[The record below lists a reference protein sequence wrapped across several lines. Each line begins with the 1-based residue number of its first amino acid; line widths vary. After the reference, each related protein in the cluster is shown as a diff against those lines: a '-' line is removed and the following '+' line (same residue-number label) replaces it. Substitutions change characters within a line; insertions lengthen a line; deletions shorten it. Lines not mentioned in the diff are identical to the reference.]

1 AAEAVMS
8 ERSGKRGEGEQK
20 HGRDEDRS
28 RFTGDGPG
36 ERGYRGSRADDV
48 PPGDVPGGSY
58 GGGGGR
64 QQGGY
69 STSGPASRYGHA
81 DEFERGEWSGTE
93 QGEWRTGYGAYG
105 VGRDTSRRASW
116 GRQSRDP
123 GATFER
129 RGGGWAAGEQPYQ
142 RGRGP
147 RSYRTWT
154 QEPWT
159 RSEFRSEERR
169 VGKSV
174 EPGGGSSTTQTRE
187 VAAEQQTDRRKLA

>member
-1 AAEAVMS
+1 
-8 ERSGKRGEGEQK
+8 
-20 HGRDEDRS
+20 
-28 RFTGDGPG
+28 
-36 ERGYRGSRADDV
+36 
-48 PPGDVPGGSY
+48 
-58 GGGGGR
+58 
-64 QQGGY
+64 
-69 STSGPASRYGHA
+69 
-81 DEFERGEWSGTE
+81 GTE

-159 RSEFRSEERR
+159 RSEFAGRGEFGSPPTGYYGEAGTYSTGAAQEMWAPREHWN
-169 VGKSV
+169 V
-174 EPGGGSSTTQTRE
+174 PGPHSGRGPQG
-187 VAAEQQTDRRKLA
+187 